1 MVAIFDIIPYIGPLI
16 AVFPVIIIAFSI
28 SIQLGLIIIIAY
40 IILQNIQS
48 NVYEPLIIG
57 KATGLSP
64 IVIFVSILLG
74 ASIFGAV
81 GAIIAVPSVSII
93 SIFIEDLKAE

>member
-1 MVAIFDIIPYIGPLI
+1 LI